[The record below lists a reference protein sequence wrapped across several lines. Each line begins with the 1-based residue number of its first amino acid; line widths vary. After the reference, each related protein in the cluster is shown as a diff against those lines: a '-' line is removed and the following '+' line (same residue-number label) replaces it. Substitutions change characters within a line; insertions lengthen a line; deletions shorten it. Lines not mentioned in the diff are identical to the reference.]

1 MENETLQAWVN
12 AQIGAAWLDLD
23 KHCAWHGG
31 FILDQVVVRCGDE
44 GWQVILKA
52 YRGQTA
58 YVAFIPAETL
68 AEAYELTGEH
78 ALRGW
83 LTWDKDKW
91 PSKRLKK
98 LLRGF

>member
-1 MENETLQAWVN
+1 MANESLQAWIN

-31 FILDQVVVRCGDE
+31 YLLDQVVARRGE
-44 GWQVILKA
+44 AGWTVILKA

-58 YVAFIPAETL
+58 YVAFIPAESLT
-68 AEAYELTGEH
+68 EAYELTGEH
-78 ALRGW
+78 ALRGQ
-83 LTWDKDKW
+83 LTWGVDRW

-98 LLRGF
+98 HLASF